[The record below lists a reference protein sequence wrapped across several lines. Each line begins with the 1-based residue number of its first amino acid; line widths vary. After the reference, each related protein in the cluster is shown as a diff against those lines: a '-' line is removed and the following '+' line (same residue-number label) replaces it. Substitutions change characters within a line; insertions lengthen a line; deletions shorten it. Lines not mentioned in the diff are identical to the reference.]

1 MCKGHG
7 CYDWRFLMGKNFQI
21 SILENIKDY
30 DRELIYDAKNLML
43 QQVCSKCKED
53 DFFIR
58 LKVKSVYA
66 STEDIVKYICQKFSL
81 TKEKYDS
88 LAYSFSGGMVLR
100 IANNSY
106 EISDIEVDRIKSEH
120 IDELLYC
127 KKYGSYE
134 LESVMGLSLNSII
147 EKNFEYV
154 DDKLIHQV
162 ICTLNTELRE
172 ASVETLTNALEDCN
186 YTKGDKLVEALLIA
200 KALAEKIG
208 GKAILELI

>member
-1 MCKGHG
+1 
-7 CYDWRFLMGKNFQI
+7 MGKRFQI

-30 DRELIYDAKNLML
+30 DRELIYDTKNLTL
-43 QQVCSKCKED
+43 EQVYSKCKED

-66 STEDIVKYICQKFSL
+66 STEDIVKYICQKYSL
-81 TKEKYDS
+81 AEEKYDS
-88 LAYSFSGGMVLR
+88 LAYSSSDGMVLR

-134 LESVMGLSLNSII
+134 LESVMGLSPSAII
-147 EKNFEYV
+147 EKDFEYI
-154 DDKLIHQV
+154 DDELIQQV
-162 ICTLNTELRE
+162 ICTLNAELME

-186 YTKGDKLVEALLIA
+186 YTKGDKLVEELLMA
-200 KALAEKIG
+200 KVLAEKIG